1 MIFSIRDKFIKSIGW
16 SALDQW
22 GTRILSFVVLSILAR
37 LLEPHSFGILAV
49 ALVFTDYLE
58 MFVSQGIGFSIIQ
71 RKELEKEHLNV
82 AFWLNL
88 GSGVLLGLLLLIV
101 APLIAKPFG
110 KAELTKVLQSLSP
123 LLLIS
128 GISTPFTDVVLVLL
142 IIFMIATPFIYQSSV
157 KVQLPKASKSEESSR
172 DIMININAQG
182 EVFLEDAKL
191 DLETLKYRLTA
202 RVKNKPDTSVIINGD
217 KNVRYDA
224 VIQVMDVLTQAGV
237 KNPGL
242 GIELK
247 K

>member
-1 MIFSIRDKFIKSIGW
+1 M
-16 SALDQW
+16 
-22 GTRILSFVVLSILAR
+22 
-37 LLEPHSFGILAV
+37 
-49 ALVFTDYLE
+49 
-58 MFVSQGIGFSIIQ
+58 
-71 RKELEKEHLNV
+71 
-82 AFWLNL
+82 
-88 GSGVLLGLLLLIV
+88 
-101 APLIAKPFG
+101 
-110 KAELTKVLQSLSP
+110 AE
-123 LLLIS
+123 IN
-128 GISTPFTDVVLVLL
+128 ITPFTDVVLVLL

-182 EVFLEDAKL
+182 EVFLDDTKL

-202 RVKNKPDTSVIINGD
+202 RVKSKPDASVIINGD

-224 VIQVMDVLTQAGV
+224 VIQVMDILTQSGV